1 MNAKNKDSNEIDTRQ
16 RAIALRYDREKEQA
30 PRIVAKGS
38 GYLAERILEAARA
51 HGITVYEDKELIELL
66 SRLELYQMIPAE
78 LYQVI
83 AEVLAFVYR
92 LNKNAFQADLA
103 PADPKGPTR
112 S

>member
-1 MNAKNKDSNEIDTRQ
+1 MNAENRNSKETDVRQ
-16 RAIALRYDREKEQA
+16 RAIALRYDRDKEQA

-38 GYLAERILEAARA
+38 GYLAERILEAARS

-66 SRLELYQMIPAE
+66 SRLELYQVIPAE

-92 LNKNAFQADLA
+92 LNRNAIK
-103 PADPKGPTR
+103 P
-112 S
+112 